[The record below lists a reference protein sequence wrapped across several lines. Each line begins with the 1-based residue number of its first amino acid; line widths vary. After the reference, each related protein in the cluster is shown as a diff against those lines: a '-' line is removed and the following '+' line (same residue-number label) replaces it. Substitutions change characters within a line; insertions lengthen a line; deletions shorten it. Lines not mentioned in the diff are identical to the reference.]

1 MKKTGMTR
9 ITIIRITDRRV
20 LWNQRFHQTRPHPR
34 SLVLPLTGEV
44 PIMFQNKNS
53 QLLHLLPHGK
63 IRIL

>member
-1 MKKTGMTR
+1 MKKTSMTR

-53 QLLHLLPHGK
+53 QL
-63 IRIL
+63 